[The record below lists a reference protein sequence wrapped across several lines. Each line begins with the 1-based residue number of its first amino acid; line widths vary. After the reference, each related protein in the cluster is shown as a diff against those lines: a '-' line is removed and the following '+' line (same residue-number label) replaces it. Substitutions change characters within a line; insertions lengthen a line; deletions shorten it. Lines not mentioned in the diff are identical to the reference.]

1 MPHASVNVDV
11 GALHVEIETDQVYP
25 DGMTD
30 LINRAA
36 ILVGSTI
43 AQLKGADIDIM
54 AIYNKNDYDDEDE
67 DEDEEAE
74 PA

>member
-1 MPHASVNVDV
+1 MPNASVNVDV
-11 GALHVEIETDQVYP
+11 GALHVEIQTDQVYP

-43 AQLKGADIDIM
+43 AQLKAADIDIM

-67 DEDEEAE
+67 DEEAE

>member
-1 MPHASVNVDV
+1 MPHASVNVDI

-36 ILVGSTI
+36 ILVGSAI
-43 AQLKGADIDIM
+43 AQAKAADIDIM
-54 AIYNKNDYDDEDE
+54 AVYNHSDDYDDE

>member
-1 MPHASVNVDV
+1 MPNASVNVDV
-11 GALHVEIETDQVYP
+11 GALHVEIQTDQVYP

-43 AQLKGADIDIM
+43 AQLKAADIDIM
-54 AIYNKNDYDDEDE
+54 AIYNQNDYDDE

>member
-1 MPHASVNVDV
+1 MPQASVNVDV
-11 GALHVEIETDQVYP
+11 GALHVEIQTDQVYP

-43 AQLKGADIDIM
+43 AQLKSADIDIM
-54 AIYNKNDYDDEDE
+54 AIYNQNDYDGEDE
-67 DEDEEAE
+67 DEDAE
-74 PA
+74 PV

>member
-1 MPHASVNVDV
+1 MPHASVNVDI

-36 ILVGSTI
+36 ILVGSAI
-43 AQLKGADIDIM
+43 AQAKAADIDIM
-54 AIYNKNDYDDEDE
+54 AIYNHSDEFDDEDE
-67 DEDEEAE
+67 DAD
-74 PA
+74 

>member
-1 MPHASVNVDV
+1 MPHASVNVDI

-36 ILVGSTI
+36 ILVGSAI
-43 AQLKGADIDIM
+43 AQAKAADIDIM
-54 AIYNKNDYDDEDE
+54 SIYNNSNDYDDEDE
-67 DEDEEAE
+67 DEDAE
-74 PA
+74 PV

>member
-1 MPHASVNVDV
+1 MPNASVNVDV
-11 GALHVEIETDQVYP
+11 GALHVEIQTDQVYP

-43 AQLKGADIDIM
+43 AQLKSADIDIM
-54 AIYNKNDYDDEDE
+54 AIYNQNDYDGEDE
-67 DEDEEAE
+67 DEDAE
-74 PA
+74 PV